1 MINQGLV
8 GCCYLWGLWAFPPL
22 RFPVFTFGIELSLRQ
37 IWGGG
42 DRRVSQKQKHFES
55 KAPQAACLHQV
66 NKLNWLRSLKQ
77 NPPASIYEASPTSTS
92 RREAACV
99 TLYKHAARFSLQ
111 THSEERPFQCE
122 ECKALF
128 RTPFSLQRHLLIH
141 NSKYNHLCVHQTPQT
156 LLT

>member
-1 MINQGLV
+1 MGSLGISTLEVPLCLLLGLSCHSDRYV
-8 GCCYLWGLWAFPPL
+8 
-22 RFPVFTFGIELSLRQ
+22 
-37 IWGGG
+37 GGG

>member
-1 MINQGLV
+1 MWGV
-8 GCCYLWGLWAFPPL
+8 GG
-22 RFPVFTFGIELSLRQ
+22 V
-37 IWGGG
+37 GG

-77 NPPASIYEASPTSTS
+77 NPPASIYEASPTSTL
-92 RREAACV
+92 RRETACV